1 MSMSLDGVHLDRG
14 FFQFT
19 TPYHW
24 LSWIVWI
31 VGLLMV
37 IAGLVTFI
45 EGGGII
51 AAFGFLLIALLSPAS
66 LETDLH
72 NIRKNAPQPDDLETD
87 ALKNGYELESWF
99 FGRSSYSPTNDPN
112 DWILPAPGPSTWNQD
127 DRYAAD
133 GDGTALPEHPT
144 KVGTPIPATFA
155 TFGICMVLFILF
167 LSTSLGMLILDEK
180 AMVDSGEML
189 AEDAAMKYAPI
200 IMSIIGLIW
209 LLFGFFQHKRQQQM
223 IDTPTS
229 LVRSVAVGS
238 AELVGQVRPAP
249 EQWINVVVDGN
260 HNRMIPGCVDYK
272 WEYEVYVCRQ
282 VTSTDSEGN
291 TTTREECNWQS
302 VRSDSGYVPF
312 MLHDGT
318 GGMRVESGSFKK
330 KDLGNYV
337 KRWTSSHADTL
348 RDHFQTEFAARLFR
362 NGDVRKHRWTA
373 YALRIGNPVYLLGMV
388 KPRSNEEMAHEN
400 LDGTVGHTAI
410 SVHGENSPGMKANI
424 QRGTE
429 LANLGKIRSSAELL
443 IMPIVCILCGISMFA
458 LI

>member
-1 MSMSLDGVHLDRG
+1 MSLDGVNLNRG

-19 TPYHW
+19 TPYSW
-24 LSWIVWI
+24 VSWIFWVI
-31 VGLLMV
+31 GLLMV
-37 IAGLVTFI
+37 VAGLATFMQ
-45 EGGGII
+45 GGGIV
-51 AAFGFLLIALLSPAS
+51 AAFGFFLIALLSPAS

-72 NIRKNAPQPDDLETD
+72 NVRKNAPQPDDLETE

-133 GDGTALPEHPT
+133 GDGTPLDEHPT

-155 TFGICMVLFILF
+155 TFGLSMVLFILF
-167 LSTSLGMLILDEK
+167 LSISLGMLVLDEK

-189 AEDAAMKYAPI
+189 AEDAAMKYTPI
-200 IMSIIGLIW
+200 IMSVIGFIW
-209 LLFGFFQHKRQQQM
+209 LLLGFFQHKRQQQM

-229 LVRSVAVGS
+229 LVRSVPVGS

-260 HNRMIPGCVDYK
+260 PNRMIPGCVDYR

-282 VTSTDSEGN
+282 VTSTDSDGN
-291 TTTREECNWQS
+291 TTTREECNWQT

-318 GGMRVESGSFKK
+318 GGIRVESGSFKK

-373 YALRIGNPVYLLGMV
+373 HALRIGNPVYLMGMV
-388 KPRSNEEMAHEN
+388 KPRSNEEMAQEN
-400 LDGTVGHTAI
+400 LAGTVGHTAI
-410 SVHGENSPGMKANI
+410 SVHGENTPGMKANI

>member
-1 MSMSLDGVHLDRG
+1 MSLDGVNLNRG
-14 FFQFT
+14 FFHFT
-19 TPYHW
+19 TPYNW
-24 LSWIVWI
+24 VGWIFWI
-31 VGLLMV
+31 IGLMLV
-37 IAGLVTFI
+37 IVGLVTFT
-45 EGGGII
+45 EGGGLACALGFLII
-51 AAFGFLLIALLSPAS
+51 AALSPAS
-66 LETDLH
+66 LQTDLH
-72 NIRKNAPQPDDLETD
+72 NVRKNAPQPDDLETE

-133 GDGTALPEHPT
+133 GDGSPLDEHPT
-144 KVGTPIPATFA
+144 KVGTPIPATLA
-155 TFGICMVLFILF
+155 TFGISMVLFILF
-167 LSTSLGMLILDEK
+167 LSISLGMLVLDEK

-189 AEDAAMKYAPI
+189 AEDAAMKYTPI
-200 IMSIIGLIW
+200 IMSVIGFIW
-209 LLFGFFQHKRQQQM
+209 LLLGFFQHKRQQQM

-229 LVRSVAVGS
+229 LVRSVPVGS

-260 HNRMIPGCVDYK
+260 PNRMIPGCVDYR

-318 GGMRVESGSFKK
+318 GGIRVESGSFKK

-388 KPRSNEEMAHEN
+388 KPRSNEEMAQEN

-429 LANLGKIRSSAELL
+429 LANLGRIRSSAELL

>member
-1 MSMSLDGVHLDRG
+1 MSLDGVNLNRG
-14 FFQFT
+14 FFHFT
-19 TPYHW
+19 TPYNW
-24 LSWIVWI
+24 VGWIFWI
-31 VGLLMV
+31 IGLLMV
-37 IAGLVTFI
+37 VVGLVTFM
-45 EGGGII
+45 EGGGLACALGFLII
-51 AAFGFLLIALLSPAS
+51 AALSPAS
-66 LETDLH
+66 LQTDLH
-72 NIRKNAPQPDDLETD
+72 NVRKNAPQPDDLETE

-133 GDGTALPEHPT
+133 GDGSPLDEHPT
-144 KVGTPIPATFA
+144 KVGTPIPATLA
-155 TFGICMVLFILF
+155 TFGISMVLFILF
-167 LSTSLGMLILDEK
+167 LSISLGMLVLDEK

-189 AEDAAMKYAPI
+189 AEDAAMKYTPI
-200 IMSIIGLIW
+200 IMSVIGFIW
-209 LLFGFFQHKRQQQM
+209 LLLGFFQHKRQQQM

-229 LVRSVAVGS
+229 LVRSVPVGS

-260 HNRMIPGCVDYK
+260 PNRMIPGCVDYR

-318 GGMRVESGSFKK
+318 GGIRVESGSFKK

-337 KRWTSSHADTL
+337 KMWTSSHADTL

-373 YALRIGNPVYLLGMV
+373 YALRIGNPVYLMGMV
-388 KPRSNEEMAHEN
+388 KPRSNEEMAQEN

-410 SVHGENSPGMKANI
+410 SVHGENTPGMKANI

-429 LANLGKIRSSAELL
+429 LANLGSIRSSAELL
-443 IMPIVCILCGISMFA
+443 IMPIVCIICGISMFA

>member
-1 MSMSLDGVHLDRG
+1 MSLDGVNLNRG
-14 FFQFT
+14 FFHFT
-19 TPYHW
+19 TPYNW
-24 LSWIVWI
+24 VGWIFWI
-31 VGLLMV
+31 IGLLMV
-37 IAGLVTFI
+37 VVGLVTFM
-45 EGGGII
+45 EGGGLACALGFLII
-51 AAFGFLLIALLSPAS
+51 AALSPAS
-66 LETDLH
+66 LQTDLH
-72 NIRKNAPQPDDLETD
+72 NVRKNAPQPDDLETE

-133 GDGTALPEHPT
+133 GDGSPLDEHPT
-144 KVGTPIPATFA
+144 KVGTPIPATLA
-155 TFGICMVLFILF
+155 TFGISMVLFILF
-167 LSTSLGMLILDEK
+167 LSISLGMLVLDEK

-189 AEDAAMKYAPI
+189 AEDAAMKYTPI
-200 IMSIIGLIW
+200 IMSVIGFIW
-209 LLFGFFQHKRQQQM
+209 LLLGFFQHKRQQQM

-229 LVRSVAVGS
+229 LVRSVPVGS

-260 HNRMIPGCVDYK
+260 PKRMIPGCVDYR

-318 GGMRVESGSFKK
+318 GGIRVESGSFKK

-337 KRWTSSHADTL
+337 KMWTSSHADTL

-373 YALRIGNPVYLLGMV
+373 YALRIGNPVYLMGMV
-388 KPRSNEEMAHEN
+388 KPRSNEEMAQEN

-410 SVHGENSPGMKANI
+410 SVHGENTPGMKANI

-429 LANLGKIRSSAELL
+429 LANLGSIRSSAELL
-443 IMPIVCILCGISMFA
+443 IMPIVCIICGISMFA

>member
-1 MSMSLDGVHLDRG
+1 MSLEGANLNRG
-14 FFQFT
+14 FLQFT
-19 TPYHW
+19 VPYHW
-24 LSWIVWI
+24 LSWIGWI
-31 VGLLMV
+31 IGLLMV
-37 IAGLVTFI
+37 IGGLATFTS
-45 EGGGII
+45 GGGIL
-51 AAFGFLLIALLSPAS
+51 AAFGFFVIGLVSPAS

-72 NIRKNAPQPDDLETD
+72 NIRKNAPQPDDLETE

-99 FGRSSYSPTNDPN
+99 FGRSSYSPTNDPS
-112 DWILPAPGPSTWNQD
+112 DWILPAPGPSTWNQE
-127 DRYAAD
+127 DRYAPD
-133 GDGTALPEHPT
+133 GDGSALAEHPT
-144 KVGTPIPATFA
+144 KVGTPLPATFA
-155 TFGICMVLFILF
+155 TFGISMVLFILF
-167 LSTSLGMLILDEK
+167 LSISLGMLVLDEK

-189 AEDAAMKYAPI
+189 AEDAAMKYTPL
-200 IMSIIGLIW
+200 IMSIIGVIW
-209 LLFGFFQHKRQQQM
+209 LIVGFLQHKRQQQM

-229 LVRSVAVGS
+229 LVRSVPLGS

-260 HNRMIPGCVDYK
+260 PNRIIPGCVDFE

-282 VTSTDSEGN
+282 VTTTDSEGN
-291 TTTREECNWQS
+291 TTTREECNWQR
-302 VRSDSGYVPF
+302 VRSDDGYVPF

-318 GGMRVESGSFKK
+318 GGIRVESGTFKK
-330 KDLGNYV
+330 KHLGQFV
-337 KRWTSSHADTL
+337 KQWTSSHADTM

-388 KPRSNEEMAHEN
+388 KSRSREELANEG
-400 LDGTVGHTAI
+400 LDGTIGHTTI

-424 QRGTE
+424 LRGTE

-443 IMPIVCILCGISMFA
+443 IMPIVCLLCGIGMFA

>member
-1 MSMSLDGVHLDRG
+1 MSLDGVNLNRG

-19 TPYHW
+19 IPYNW
-24 LSWIVWI
+24 LSWIFWI
-31 VGLLMV
+31 IGLLMV
-37 IAGLVTFI
+37 VAGLATFL

-72 NIRKNAPQPDDLETD
+72 NVRKNAPQPDDLETD

-133 GDGTALPEHPT
+133 GDGTPLAEHPT

-155 TFGICMVLFILF
+155 TFGISMVLFILF
-167 LSTSLGMLILDEK
+167 LSISLGMLVLDEK

-189 AEDAAMKYAPI
+189 AEDAAMKYTPI
-200 IMSIIGLIW
+200 IMSVIGLIW
-209 LLFGFFQHKRQQQM
+209 LLLGFFQHKRQQQM

-229 LVRSVAVGS
+229 LVRSVPVGS

-260 HNRMIPGCVDYK
+260 HNRVIPGCVDYR
-272 WEYEVYVCRQ
+272 WEYEVYVCRT
-282 VTSTDSEGN
+282 VTSTDSDGN
-291 TTTREECNWQS
+291 TTTREECNWQT

-318 GGMRVESGSFKK
+318 GGIRVESGGFKK

-373 YALRIGNPVYLLGMV
+373 YALRIGNPVYLMGMV
-388 KPRSNEEMAHEN
+388 KPRSNEEMAQEN

-429 LANLGKIRSSAELL
+429 LANLGRIRSSAELL

>member
-1 MSMSLDGVHLDRG
+1 
-14 FFQFT
+14 
-19 TPYHW
+19 
-24 LSWIVWI
+24 
-31 VGLLMV
+31 MV
-37 IAGLVTFI
+37 VAGLATFL

-72 NIRKNAPQPDDLETD
+72 NVRKNAPQPDDLETD

-133 GDGTALPEHPT
+133 GDGTPLPEHPT

-155 TFGICMVLFILF
+155 TFGISMVLFILF
-167 LSTSLGMLILDEK
+167 LSISLGMLVLDEK

-189 AEDAAMKYAPI
+189 AEDAAMKYTPI
-200 IMSIIGLIW
+200 IMSVIGLIW
-209 LLFGFFQHKRQQQM
+209 LLLGFFQHKRQQQM

-229 LVRSVAVGS
+229 LVRSVPVGS

-260 HNRMIPGCVDYK
+260 HNRVIPGCVDYR
-272 WEYEVYVCRQ
+272 WEYEVYVCRT
-282 VTSTDSEGN
+282 VTSTDSDGN

-318 GGMRVESGSFKK
+318 GGIRVESGGFKK

-373 YALRIGNPVYLLGMV
+373 YALRIGNPVYLMGMV
-388 KPRSNEEMAHEN
+388 KPRSNEEMAQEH

-429 LANLGKIRSSAELL
+429 LANLGRIRSSAELL

>member
-1 MSMSLDGVHLDRG
+1 MSLDGVNLNRG

-19 TPYHW
+19 IPYNW
-24 LSWIVWI
+24 LSWIFWI
-31 VGLLMV
+31 IGLLMV
-37 IAGLVTFI
+37 VAGLATFL

-72 NIRKNAPQPDDLETD
+72 NVRKNAPQPDDLETD

-133 GDGTALPEHPT
+133 GDGTPLPEHPT

-155 TFGICMVLFILF
+155 TFGLSMVLFILF
-167 LSTSLGMLILDEK
+167 LSISLGMLVLDEK

-189 AEDAAMKYAPI
+189 AEDAAMKYTPI
-200 IMSIIGLIW
+200 IMSVIGLIW
-209 LLFGFFQHKRQQQM
+209 LLLGFFQHKRQQQM

-229 LVRSVAVGS
+229 LVRSVPVGS

-260 HNRMIPGCVDYK
+260 HNRVIPGCVDYR
-272 WEYEVYVCRQ
+272 WEYEVYVCRT
-282 VTSTDSEGN
+282 VTSTDSDGN

-318 GGMRVESGSFKK
+318 GGIRVESGGFKK

-373 YALRIGNPVYLLGMV
+373 YALRIGNPVYLMGMV
-388 KPRSNEEMAHEN
+388 KPRSNEEMAQEH

-429 LANLGKIRSSAELL
+429 LANLGRIRSSAELL

>member
-1 MSMSLDGVHLDRG
+1 MSLDNVNLDRG

-19 TPYHW
+19 TPYSW
-24 LSWIVWI
+24 VSWIFWVI
-31 VGLLMV
+31 GLLMV
-37 IAGLVTFI
+37 VAGLVTFMQ
-45 EGGGII
+45 GGGIV
-51 AAFGFLLIALLSPAS
+51 AAFGFFLIALLSPAS

-72 NIRKNAPQPDDLETD
+72 NVRKNAPQPDDLETE

-133 GDGTALPEHPT
+133 GDGTPLDEHPT

-155 TFGICMVLFILF
+155 TFGLSMVLFILF
-167 LSTSLGMLILDEK
+167 LSISLGMLVLDEK

-189 AEDAAMKYAPI
+189 AEDAAMKYTPI
-200 IMSIIGLIW
+200 IMSVIGFIW
-209 LLFGFFQHKRQQQM
+209 LLLGFFQHKRQQQM

-229 LVRSVAVGS
+229 LVRSVPVGS

-260 HNRMIPGCVDYK
+260 PNRMIPGCVDYS

-282 VTSTDSEGN
+282 VTSTDSDGN
-291 TTTREECNWQS
+291 TTTREECNWQT

-318 GGMRVESGSFKK
+318 GGIRVESGSFKR

-373 YALRIGNPVYLLGMV
+373 HALRIGNPVYLMGMV
-388 KPRSNEEMAHEN
+388 KPRPNEEMVQEN
-400 LDGTVGHTAI
+400 LDGKVGHTAI
-410 SVHGENSPGMKANI
+410 SVHGEDTPGMKANI

>member
-1 MSMSLDGVHLDRG
+1 MSLDGVNLNRG

-19 TPYHW
+19 IPYNW
-24 LSWIVWI
+24 LSWIFWI
-31 VGLLMV
+31 IGLLMV
-37 IAGLVTFI
+37 VAGLATFL

-72 NIRKNAPQPDDLETD
+72 NVRKNAPQPDDLETD

-133 GDGTALPEHPT
+133 GDGTPLPEHPT

-155 TFGICMVLFILF
+155 TFGISMVLFILF
-167 LSTSLGMLILDEK
+167 LSISLGMLVLDEK

-189 AEDAAMKYAPI
+189 AEDAAMKYTPI
-200 IMSIIGLIW
+200 IMSVIGLIW
-209 LLFGFFQHKRQQQM
+209 LLLGFFQHKRQQQM

-229 LVRSVAVGS
+229 LVRSVPVGS

-260 HNRMIPGCVDYK
+260 HNRVIPGCVDYR
-272 WEYEVYVCRQ
+272 WEYEVYVCRT
-282 VTSTDSEGN
+282 VTSTDSDGN

-318 GGMRVESGSFKK
+318 GGIRVESGGFKK

-388 KPRSNEEMAHEN
+388 KPRSNEEMAQEN

>member
-1 MSMSLDGVHLDRG
+1 
-14 FFQFT
+14 
-19 TPYHW
+19 
-24 LSWIVWI
+24 
-31 VGLLMV
+31 MV
-37 IAGLVTFI
+37 VVGLVTFM
-45 EGGGII
+45 EGGGLACALGFLII
-51 AAFGFLLIALLSPAS
+51 AALSPAS
-66 LETDLH
+66 LQTDLH
-72 NIRKNAPQPDDLETD
+72 NVRKNAPQPDDLETE

-133 GDGTALPEHPT
+133 GDGSPLDEHPT
-144 KVGTPIPATFA
+144 KVGTPIPATLA
-155 TFGICMVLFILF
+155 TFGISMVLFILF
-167 LSTSLGMLILDEK
+167 LSISLGMLVLDEK

-189 AEDAAMKYAPI
+189 AEDAAMKYTPI
-200 IMSIIGLIW
+200 IMSVIGFIW
-209 LLFGFFQHKRQQQM
+209 LLLGFFQHKRQQQM

-229 LVRSVAVGS
+229 LVRSVPVGS

-260 HNRMIPGCVDYK
+260 PNRMIPGCVDYR

-318 GGMRVESGSFKK
+318 GGIRVESGSFKK

-337 KRWTSSHADTL
+337 KMWTSSHADTL

-373 YALRIGNPVYLLGMV
+373 YALRIGNPVYLMGMV
-388 KPRSNEEMAHEN
+388 KPRSNEEMAQEN

-410 SVHGENSPGMKANI
+410 SVHGENTPGMKANI

-429 LANLGKIRSSAELL
+429 LANLGSIRSSAELL

>member
-1 MSMSLDGVHLDRG
+1 MSLDGVNLNRG

-19 TPYHW
+19 IPYNW
-24 LSWIVWI
+24 LSWIFWI
-31 VGLLMV
+31 IGLLMV
-37 IAGLVTFI
+37 VAGLATFL

-72 NIRKNAPQPDDLETD
+72 NVRKNAPQPDDLEID

-133 GDGTALPEHPT
+133 GDGTPLPEHPT

-155 TFGICMVLFILF
+155 TFGISMVLFILF
-167 LSTSLGMLILDEK
+167 LSISLGMLVLDEK

-189 AEDAAMKYAPI
+189 AEDAAMKYTPI
-200 IMSIIGLIW
+200 IMSVIGLIW
-209 LLFGFFQHKRQQQM
+209 LLLGFFQHKRQQQM

-229 LVRSVAVGS
+229 LVRSVPVGS

-260 HNRMIPGCVDYK
+260 HNRVIPGCVDYR
-272 WEYEVYVCRQ
+272 WEYEVYVCRT
-282 VTSTDSEGN
+282 VTSTDSDGN

-318 GGMRVESGSFKK
+318 GGIRVESGGFKK

-373 YALRIGNPVYLLGMV
+373 YALRIGNPVYLMGMV
-388 KPRSNEEMAHEN
+388 KPRSNEEMAQEH

-429 LANLGKIRSSAELL
+429 LANLGRIRSSAELL

>member
-1 MSMSLDGVHLDRG
+1 
-14 FFQFT
+14 
-19 TPYHW
+19 
-24 LSWIVWI
+24 
-31 VGLLMV
+31 MV
-37 IAGLVTFI
+37 VAGLATFL

-72 NIRKNAPQPDDLETD
+72 NVRKNAPQPDDLETD

-133 GDGTALPEHPT
+133 GDGTPLAEHPT

-155 TFGICMVLFILF
+155 TFGISMVLFILF
-167 LSTSLGMLILDEK
+167 LSISLGMLVLDEK

-189 AEDAAMKYAPI
+189 AEDAAMKYTPI
-200 IMSIIGLIW
+200 IMSVIGLIW
-209 LLFGFFQHKRQQQM
+209 LLLGFFQHKRQQQM

-229 LVRSVAVGS
+229 LVRSVPVGS

-260 HNRMIPGCVDYK
+260 HNRVIPGCVDYR
-272 WEYEVYVCRQ
+272 WEYEVYVCRT
-282 VTSTDSEGN
+282 VTSTDSDGN
-291 TTTREECNWQS
+291 TTTREECNWQT

-318 GGMRVESGSFKK
+318 GGIRVESGGFKK

-373 YALRIGNPVYLLGMV
+373 YALRIGNPVYLMGMV
-388 KPRSNEEMAHEN
+388 KPRSNEEMAQEN

-429 LANLGKIRSSAELL
+429 LANLGRIRSSAELL

>member
-1 MSMSLDGVHLDRG
+1 MSLDGVNLNRG

-19 TPYHW
+19 IPYNW
-24 LSWIVWI
+24 LSWIFWI
-31 VGLLMV
+31 IGLLMV
-37 IAGLVTFI
+37 VAGLATFL
-45 EGGGII
+45 EGGGIV
-51 AAFGFLLIALLSPAS
+51 AAFGFFLIALLSPAS

-72 NIRKNAPQPDDLETD
+72 NVRKNAPQPDDLETE

-133 GDGTALPEHPT
+133 GDGTPLPEHPT

-155 TFGICMVLFILF
+155 TFGISMVLFILF
-167 LSTSLGMLILDEK
+167 LSISLGMLVLDEK

-189 AEDAAMKYAPI
+189 AEDAAMKYTPI
-200 IMSIIGLIW
+200 IMSVIGLIW
-209 LLFGFFQHKRQQQM
+209 LLLGFFQHKRQQQM

-229 LVRSVAVGS
+229 LVRSVPVGS

-260 HNRMIPGCVDYK
+260 HNRVIPGCVDYR
-272 WEYEVYVCRQ
+272 WEYEVYVCRT
-282 VTSTDSEGN
+282 VTSTDSDGN

-318 GGMRVESGSFKK
+318 GGIRVESGGFKK

-373 YALRIGNPVYLLGMV
+373 HALRIGNPVYLMGMV
-388 KPRSNEEMAHEN
+388 KPRSNEEMAQEH

-429 LANLGKIRSSAELL
+429 LANLGRIRSSAELL

>member
-1 MSMSLDGVHLDRG
+1 MSLDGVNLNRG

-19 TPYHW
+19 TPYSW
-24 LSWIVWI
+24 VSWIFWVI
-31 VGLLMV
+31 GLFMV
-37 IAGLVTFI
+37 VAGLVTFMQ
-45 EGGGII
+45 GGGIV
-51 AAFGFLLIALLSPAS
+51 AAFGFFLIALLSPAS

-72 NIRKNAPQPDDLETD
+72 NVRKNAPQPDDLETE

-133 GDGTALPEHPT
+133 GDGAPLDEHPT

-155 TFGICMVLFILF
+155 TFGLSMVLFILF
-167 LSTSLGMLILDEK
+167 LSISLGMLVLDEK

-189 AEDAAMKYAPI
+189 AEDAAMKYTPI
-200 IMSIIGLIW
+200 IMSVIGFIW
-209 LLFGFFQHKRQQQM
+209 LLLGFFQHKRQQQM

-229 LVRSVAVGS
+229 LVRSVPVGS

-260 HNRMIPGCVDYK
+260 TNRMIPGCVDYR

-282 VTSTDSEGN
+282 VTSTDSDGN
-291 TTTREECNWQS
+291 TTTREECNWQT

-318 GGMRVESGSFKK
+318 GGIRVESGSFKK

-373 YALRIGNPVYLLGMV
+373 HALRIGNPVYLMGMV
-388 KPRSNEEMAHEN
+388 KPRSNEEMVQEN
-400 LDGTVGHTAI
+400 LDGKVGHTAI
-410 SVHGENSPGMKANI
+410 SVHGENTPGMKANI

-443 IMPIVCILCGISMFA
+443 IMPIVCIICGISMFA

>member
-1 MSMSLDGVHLDRG
+1 MSLDNVHLDRG

-19 TPYHW
+19 TPYSW
-24 LSWIVWI
+24 VSWIFWVI
-31 VGLLMV
+31 GLLMV
-37 IAGLVTFI
+37 VAGLVTFMQ
-45 EGGGII
+45 GGGIV
-51 AAFGFLLIALLSPAS
+51 AAFGFFLIALLSPAS

-72 NIRKNAPQPDDLETD
+72 NVRKNAPQPDDLETE

-112 DWILPAPGPSTWNQD
+112 DWILPAPGPSTWNQA

-133 GDGTALPEHPT
+133 GDGTPLDEHPT

-155 TFGICMVLFILF
+155 TFGLSMVLFILF
-167 LSTSLGMLILDEK
+167 LSISLGMLVLDEK

-189 AEDAAMKYAPI
+189 AEDAAMKYTPI
-200 IMSIIGLIW
+200 IMSVIGFIW
-209 LLFGFFQHKRQQQM
+209 LLLGFFQHKRQQQM

-229 LVRSVAVGS
+229 LVRSVPVGS

-260 HNRMIPGCVDYK
+260 PNRMIPGCVDYR

-282 VTSTDSEGN
+282 VTSTDSDGN
-291 TTTREECNWQS
+291 TTTREECNWQT

-318 GGMRVESGSFKK
+318 GGIRVESGSFKK

-373 YALRIGNPVYLLGMV
+373 YALRIGNPVYLMGMV
-388 KPRSNEEMAHEN
+388 KPRPNEEMVQEN
-400 LDGTVGHTAI
+400 LDGKVGHTAI
-410 SVHGENSPGMKANI
+410 SVHGEDTPGMKANI

>member
-1 MSMSLDGVHLDRG
+1 MSLDGVNLNRG
-14 FFQFT
+14 FFHFT
-19 TPYHW
+19 TPYNW
-24 LSWIVWI
+24 VGWIFWI
-31 VGLLMV
+31 IGLLMV
-37 IAGLVTFI
+37 VVGLVTFM
-45 EGGGII
+45 EGGGLACALGFLII
-51 AAFGFLLIALLSPAS
+51 AALSPAS
-66 LETDLH
+66 LQTDLH
-72 NIRKNAPQPDDLETD
+72 NVRKNAPQPDDLETE

-133 GDGTALPEHPT
+133 GDGSPLDEHPT
-144 KVGTPIPATFA
+144 KVGTPIPATLA
-155 TFGICMVLFILF
+155 TFGISMVLFILF
-167 LSTSLGMLILDEK
+167 LSISLGMLVLDEK

-189 AEDAAMKYAPI
+189 AEDAAMKYTPI
-200 IMSIIGLIW
+200 IMSVIGFIW
-209 LLFGFFQHKRQQQM
+209 LLLGFFQHKRQQQM

-229 LVRSVAVGS
+229 LVRSVPVGS

-260 HNRMIPGCVDYK
+260 PNRMIPGCVDYR

-318 GGMRVESGSFKK
+318 GGIRVESGSFKK

-337 KRWTSSHADTL
+337 KMWTSSHADTL

-373 YALRIGNPVYLLGMV
+373 YALRIGNPVYLMGMV
-388 KPRSNEEMAHEN
+388 KPLSNEEMAQEN

-410 SVHGENSPGMKANI
+410 SVHGENTPGMKANI

-429 LANLGKIRSSAELL
+429 LANLGSIRSSAELL
-443 IMPIVCILCGISMFA
+443 IMPIVCIICGISMFA

>member
-1 MSMSLDGVHLDRG
+1 MSLDGVNLNRG

-19 TPYHW
+19 IPYNW
-24 LSWIVWI
+24 LSWIFWI
-31 VGLLMV
+31 IGLLMV
-37 IAGLVTFI
+37 VAGLATFL

-72 NIRKNAPQPDDLETD
+72 NVRKNAPQPDDLETD

-133 GDGTALPEHPT
+133 GDGTPLPEHPT

-155 TFGICMVLFILF
+155 TFGISMVLFILF
-167 LSTSLGMLILDEK
+167 LSISLGMLVLDEK

-189 AEDAAMKYAPI
+189 AEDAAMKYTPI
-200 IMSIIGLIW
+200 IMSVIGLIW
-209 LLFGFFQHKRQQQM
+209 LLLGFFQHKRQQQM

-229 LVRSVAVGS
+229 LVRSVPVGS

-260 HNRMIPGCVDYK
+260 HNRVIPGCVDYR
-272 WEYEVYVCRQ
+272 WEYEVYVCRT
-282 VTSTDSEGN
+282 VTSTDSDGN

-318 GGMRVESGSFKK
+318 GGIRVESGGFKK

-373 YALRIGNPVYLLGMV
+373 YALRIGNPVYLMGMV
-388 KPRSNEEMAHEN
+388 KPRSNEEMAQEH

-429 LANLGKIRSSAELL
+429 LANLGRIRSSAELL